1 MSIKH
6 QYQTILDNESLKGI
20 RLQVP
25 EKLTKVE
32 KAKFED
38 GDTSCGKT
46 STLMRFVHDKF
57 EPVYKPTIAG
67 EFSLKVGEN
76 DI

>member
-1 MSIKH
+1 MDSSSLGKKPNSMNVK
-6 QYQTILDNESLKGI
+6 ILI
-20 RLQVP
+20 I
-25 EKLTKVE
+25 
-32 KAKFED
+32 